1 MGRTY
6 GANWHSFVS
15 EKQDDPRF
23 SGVPKSTYRPVP
35 VCVQKLPRPSAQIC
49 VGELFHLKTQAS
61 VAKGATSLYVANI
74 VVLVANTLYFLV
86 LTNFLRS
93 TLGVGIVTALNI
105 MIWFLVTVCILAQ
118 PVAVQSPVPAPLAVL
133 KFIPELL
140 AKRARSAAGKL
151 FTTSLAFSGVIGGVI
166 AAVLIAAP
174 GLIIPLIGGQMIA
187 PNYVRLSGIDIL
199 FLSLGQVCIG
209 ALIALGEMKSAT
221 LYLILWSAVR
231 YTLASILLVTFAI
244 SGVLVGWIL
253 GDVVLLVFAVQK
265 SVRTLRVGGGRSGFS
280 MSELARYSLYTLLS
294 ALIGFA
300 VNQADKIFTLARQG
314 LPELAVYNVAIVA
327 ASFAGFAPYALLTV
341 LLPALSSLHAA
352 NRTGEMREL
361 IHSYTRYVSIV
372 VLPVAFGF
380 ASIMG
385 VALRI
390 FGPEYVAGLVPS
402 VIVSVVTGLT
412 AVGAVYAGALLAA
425 GELKWFTGANAIG
438 LVGLVVVSYF
448 LTPIFGLSG
457 PALGRATLMALVAL
471 VYGFALW
478 RSGFFEFD
486 LRAFLCAAA
495 GSAVMGVV
503 VFFALSFAHS
513 FLAKL
518 VMLPFVV
525 IFGAFVYVGSLRV
538 LRLLTVDDLKFVRDL
553 LPTRFHGF
561 LPLAAKL
568 AGLSRKRK

>member
-1 MGRTY
+1 MC
-6 GANWHSFVS
+6 S
-15 EKQDDPRF
+15 
-23 SGVPKSTYRPVP
+23 
-35 VCVQKLPRPSAQIC
+35 
-49 VGELFHLKTQAS
+49 GELFHLKTQAS
-61 VAKGATSLYVANI
+61 VAKGATSLYAANI
-74 VVLVANTLYFLV
+74 IVLLANTLYFLV

-93 TLGVGIVTALNI
+93 TLGVGIITALNI
-105 MIWFLVTVCILAQ
+105 MILFLVTVCILAQ

-140 AKRARSAAGKL
+140 AKRARSGAGKL
-151 FTTSLAFSGVIGGVI
+151 FTTSLTFSLVIGGLI
-166 AAVLIAAP
+166 AAILIAAP
-174 GLIIPLIGGQMIA
+174 GLIVPFVGGQA
-187 PNYVRLSGIDIL
+187 VSPNFVRLSGVDVLI
-199 FLSLGQVCIG
+199 LSLAQVCVG

-221 LYLILWSAVR
+221 LYLVLWSVVR
-231 YTLASILLVTFAI
+231 YSLASVLLVTFAI

-253 GDVVLLVFAVQK
+253 GDAVLLIFAIQR
-265 SVRTLRVGGGRSGFS
+265 SVRMLQVGGGRSGFS
-280 MSELARYSLYTLLS
+280 MSGLVRYSLYTLLS

-352 NRTGEMREL
+352 KRTRQMHQMVL
-361 IHSYTRYVSIV
+361 ANTRYVSIV

-402 VIVSVVTGLT
+402 VIVSVATGLT

-457 PALGRATLMALVAL
+457 PALGRAALMALVAL
-471 VYGFALW
+471 VYGIALW

-495 GSAVMGVV
+495 GSTVMGVV

-513 FLAKL
+513 FLTKL
-518 VMLPFVV
+518 AMLPFVV
-525 IFGAFVYVGSLRV
+525 VLGALVYVGSLRF
-538 LRLLTVDDLKFVRDL
+538 LRLLTVDDLRFVRDL

-568 AGLSRKRK
+568 AGLSWKAK